1 MLLIYLIGQIPP
13 VCAWIGGNEVDPLLL
28 QGVQRLRDVIR
39 QVGRFLA
46 EVALQVRSRLS
57 LVGDGEL
64 VVAGG
69 DGRQVGDG
77 IPAGESSPGSA
88 WPLACCAVRSTVQN
102 NLLEVGTLRKQL
114 IYIKSG
120 CSHHVGSSQH

>member
-1 MLLIYLIGQIPP
+1 M
-13 VCAWIGGNEVDPLLL
+13 
-28 QGVQRLRDVIR
+28 IR

-69 DGRQVGDG
+69 DGRQVRDG

-88 WPLACCAVRSTVQN
+88 WPLASCAV
-102 NLLEVGTLRKQL
+102 
-114 IYIKSG
+114 
-120 CSHHVGSSQH
+120 